1 MGMGPDDWTPDDPFV
16 DRSDPAAVERERRR
30 QEREARRRAR
40 EASAEPPPSVEPP
53 PVSSGP
59 PPPPAVTPPVAE
71 PVAEAPSQT
80 RAARPARPPLAER
93 VAALRARAAR
103 GAPRRTGGASNL
115 LRPAT
120 LVLAL
125 AGLAFLWF
133 LWAFFQPF
141 HGEGSGRVVVKIPKG
156 ASVGDVADLLDEKGV
171 IDSAALFQGRVTLAG
186 KRSELYPGTYT
197 LASGMSYGDAID
209 AISTPP
215 KRRTIVVSIPEGLS
229 RAQVAPIVEGA
240 GVEGDYMK
248 LTSRFDDFVAKRYGA
263 AGATSLEGFLFP
275 ATYELPANATVEDLV
290 ARQLD
295 AFSDRIAG
303 IDMSYAESKNL
314 NVYDVLKI
322 ASMIER
328 EVQVPEERRL
338 VAAVIYNRLKQD
350 IPLGID
356 ATTRFAVGN
365 YTKPLSPSELE
376 IDSPYN
382 TRENLGLPPGPI
394 GNPGEAA
401 IRAAANPAKVSYLY
415 YVVEPYTCGEHA
427 FSTSYAEFEQ
437 NAAAY
442 NDALEKEG
450 EAPTKC

>member
-1 MGMGPDDWTPDDPFV
+1 MEETAPRAQRPR
-16 DRSDPAAVERERRR
+16 RSA
-30 QEREARRRAR
+30 
-40 EASAEPPPSVEPP
+40 
-53 PVSSGP
+53 GP
-59 PPPPAVTPPVAE
+59 P
-71 PVAEAPSQT
+71 
-80 RAARPARPPLAER
+80 LGER

-103 GAPRRTGGASNL
+103 GAPRRSGGAANL

-120 LVLAL
+120 VILAL
-125 AGLAFLWF
+125 VALAFVWF

-141 HGEGSGRVVVKIPKG
+141 HGDGTGRVVVKIPKG
-156 ASVGDVADLLDEKGV
+156 ASVSDVADLLDENGV
-171 IDSAALFQGRVTLAG
+171 ISSATLFQGRVTLAG

-215 KRRTIVVSIPEGLS
+215 KKRTIVISIPEGLS
-229 RAQVAPIVEGA
+229 RAQVAPIVNDA
-240 GVEGDYMK
+240 GVEGDYMR
-248 LTSRFDDFVAKRYGA
+248 LTDRFGDFVAKRYGA
-263 AGATSLEGFLFP
+263 AGAKNLEGFLFP
-275 ATYELPANATVEDLV
+275 ATYELPADATVRDLV
-290 ARQLD
+290 GRQLD
-295 AFSDRIAG
+295 AFSDRISG

-365 YTKPLSPSELE
+365 YTKPLSPAELE
-376 IDSPYN
+376 SDSPYN
-382 TRENLGLPPGPI
+382 TRIYGGLPPGPI

-401 IRAAANPAKVSYLY
+401 IRAAANPARVSYLY
-415 YVVEPYTCGEHA
+415 YVVKPYTCGEHV
-427 FSTSYAEFEQ
+427 FSSSYAEFEQ

-450 EAPTKC
+450 EAPTRC